1 LQAAALA
8 PGQPPTPDHAP
19 PPGEGV
25 TPPPPEPEEPT
36 TAPETDPT
44 PSGPLDERAQA
55 AVEDLAE
62 RLGVDPEAIEV
73 GPLED
78 VTWPDGSIGCPQPG
92 QHYTQALVPGAR
104 PVLTVDGEPYAYH
117 GKGEEPL
124 FYCASPTEP
133 APSDAATA

>member
-73 GPLED
+73 GPLEE
-78 VTWPDGSIGCPQPG
+78 VTWSDGSIGCPQPG
-92 QHYTQALVPGAR
+92 QHYTQALEPGER
-104 PVLTVDGEPYAYH
+104 KSTRLNSSHVKSSYDVFCLKKKKYRFT
-117 GKGEEPL
+117 
-124 FYCASPTEP
+124 
-133 APSDAATA
+133 